1 MPRIY
6 TSLCKLL
13 DIEVPIIQAPI
24 SGAANPGLVAAVSN
38 AGGLGT
44 FAMHNRTPEGIRE
57 LIEEA
62 QRLTSRPFCANFI
75 LLPNVSTE
83 ERLQVCLD
91 AGVNVVQF
99 FWEEP
104 YQFVNQVHESG
115 ALVMY
120 TVPSAEAARTAVDA
134 GVDIIVAQG
143 WEAGGHVRGEV
154 ATMALVP
161 RVVDAVPSTPVV
173 AAGGI
178 ADGRGLAAALALG
191 AAGVVMGTRFL
202 ASEEA
207 IAHPIHQ
214 ERLMEARE
222 TDTLRS
228 TVFESVDWPN
238 APGRALRNTTI
249 ERWEDAGRPAIGN
262 KPGEEVVLGHTPDG
276 RPIGRYLSLT
286 PVRETTG
293 DIEAMGLWAG
303 QSVGLVDRVL
313 PVEAI
318 IKGVLDDAA
327 EVLFDRVK
335 MIKV

>member
-1 MPRIY
+1 MPSIY
-6 TSLCKLL
+6 TPLCKLL

-24 SGAANPGLVAAVSN
+24 ANAANPSLVAAVSN

-44 FAMHNRTPEGIRE
+44 FAMANRTPEGIRE

-62 QRLTSRPFCANFI
+62 HRLTNRPFCANF
-75 LLPNVSTE
+75 LLRPDEPTE
-83 ERLQVCLD
+83 ERLQACLD

-143 WEAGGHVRGEV
+143 WEAGGHVKGEV

-207 IAHPIHQ
+207 IAHPIHK
-214 ERLMEARE
+214 ERLIEALE

-228 TVFESVDWPN
+228 TVFDVGWPD

-249 ERWEDAGRPAIGN
+249 ERWEDAGRPASGN
-262 KPGEEVVLGHTPDG
+262 KPGEEDVLGHTPDG
-276 RPIGRYLSLT
+276 RPIGRYWSMT
-286 PVRETTG
+286 PVRG
-293 DIEAMGLWAG
+293 NDG
-303 QSVGLVDRVL
+303 
-313 PVEAI
+313 
-318 IKGVLDDAA
+318 
-327 EVLFDRVK
+327 
-335 MIKV
+335 

>member
-1 MPRIY
+1 MPSIY

-13 DIEVPIIQAPI
+13 DIEVPIISAPI
-24 SGAANPGLVAAVSN
+24 SNAANSSLVAAVSN

-44 FAMHNRTPEGIRE
+44 FAMFHRTPEGIRE

-62 QRLTSRPFCANFI
+62 HRLTGRPFCANFI
-75 LLPNVSTE
+75 LRPNDPID
-83 ERLQVCLD
+83 ERLQACLD
-91 AGVNVVQF
+91 AGINVVQF

-104 YQFVNQVHESG
+104 NQFVDQVHESG

-120 TVPSAEAARTAVDA
+120 TVPSAEAARAAVDA

-143 WEAGGHVRGEV
+143 WEAGGHVQGDV

-207 IAHPIHQ
+207 IASGTHG
-214 ERLMEARE
+214 RLH
-222 TDTLRS
+222 D
-228 TVFESVDWPN
+228 
-238 APGRALRNTTI
+238 GALRQ
-249 ERWEDAGRPAIGN
+249 DAEQTGLAKTGARLLGQDHDGRPAS
-262 KPGEEVVLGHTPDG
+262 
-276 RPIGRYLSLT
+276 PIRWRRG
-286 PVRETTG
+286 
-293 DIEAMGLWAG
+293 
-303 QSVGLVDRVL
+303 
-313 PVEAI
+313 
-318 IKGVLDDAA
+318 
-327 EVLFDRVK
+327 
-335 MIKV
+335 